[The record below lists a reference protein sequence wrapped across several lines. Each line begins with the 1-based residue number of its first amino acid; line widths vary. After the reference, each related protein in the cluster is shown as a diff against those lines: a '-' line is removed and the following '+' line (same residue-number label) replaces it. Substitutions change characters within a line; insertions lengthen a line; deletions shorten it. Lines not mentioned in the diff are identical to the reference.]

1 MNTSNSRLRESKY
14 FNLEFIIVL
23 KAATEGNDLPELC
36 RHRHSNLNQIFSISK
51 SKKPLRWFF

>member
-36 RHRHSNLNQIFSISK
+36 RHTHSNLNQIFSIS
-51 SKKPLRWFF
+51 